1 MILLWAKMIQET
13 DDKKSSRRAF
23 TLFELMVVLAII
35 AAMVTVAVPYA
46 TRSNEAMKVRQECLS
61 LAESV
66 RYIADLAVDTKRSTR
81 ILVEPGSNSYSLEIA
96 NGPGVQDYEPALVS
110 GDVRRYLSR
119 NIRIMDITGFS
130 VGGDGHYLLFEPAR
144 PWPNASISLS
154 AGDVIK
160 TIVIAGKRVEIQDS
174 TI

>member
-1 MILLWAKMIQET
+1 MIAKTYDE
-13 DDKKSSRRAF
+13 KSSRRAF
-23 TLFELMVVLAII
+23 TLLELMVVMAII
-35 AAMVTVAVPYA
+35 AAMVTVAVPYV
-46 TRSNEAMKVRQECLS
+46 TRSNEALKVRQECLS
-61 LAESV
+61 LAEAV

-81 ILVEPGSNSYSLEIA
+81 ILVEPGSNSYSLAIA
-96 NGPGVQDYEPALVS
+96 KGSGAQGFEPALVS

-119 NIRIMDITGFS
+119 NVRIMDITGFS
-130 VGGDGHYLLFEPAR
+130 VDGDGHYLLFEPAR